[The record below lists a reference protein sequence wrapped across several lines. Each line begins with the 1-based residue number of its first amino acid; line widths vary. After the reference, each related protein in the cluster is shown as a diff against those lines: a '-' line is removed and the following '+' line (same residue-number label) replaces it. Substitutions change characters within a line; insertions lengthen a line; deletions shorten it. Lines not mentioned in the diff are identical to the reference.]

1 MDITAIETMISTMG
15 FPVACCVALGWF
27 IYKFYND
34 YTTDSKNRE
43 NKLMEFI
50 KEEQIQMQSLVATNA
65 EFVEVLNS
73 YKADIEEI
81 KHDVNDIKN
90 ELQGKE

>member
-1 MDITAIETMISTMG
+1 MDVTAFETLITTMG
-15 FPVACCVALGWF
+15 FPIACVIALGWF
-27 IYKFYND
+27 VYRFYTD

-43 NKLMEFI
+43 MKLMEFI

-73 YKADIEEI
+73 YKSDIEEI
-81 KHDVNDIKN
+81 KHDVNDIKI

>member
-1 MDITAIETMISTMG
+1 MDITTIETLITSVG
-15 FPVACCVALGWF
+15 FPIACVVALGWF

-34 YTTDSKNRE
+34 YTTDSKDRE
-43 NKLMEFI
+43 TKLMEFI
-50 KEEQIQMQSLVATNA
+50 KEEQIQMQSLVTTNA

-73 YKADIEEI
+73 YKSDIEKI
-81 KHDVNDIKN
+81 KYDVNDIKM